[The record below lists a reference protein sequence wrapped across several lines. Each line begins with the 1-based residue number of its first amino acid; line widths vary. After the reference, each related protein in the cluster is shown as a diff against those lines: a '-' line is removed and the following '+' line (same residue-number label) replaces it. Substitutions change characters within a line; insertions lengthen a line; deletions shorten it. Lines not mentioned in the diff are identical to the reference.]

1 MSEHR
6 DIGGVTAGAKAWRQ
20 EMTMQ
25 VWRKAHNFLSL
36 ECVREE
42 ENEVRG
48 RPQSSRWLLQSH
60 SREYQDHKLCFRK
73 FKLEAY
79 PG

>member
-6 DIGGVTAGAKAWRQ
+6 DMGGVTAGAKACRQ

-48 RPQSSRWLLQSH
+48 RPQSSR
-60 SREYQDHKLCFRK
+60 
-73 FKLEAY
+73 
-79 PG
+79 